1 MQNRLNHIFARC
13 RQEQRRALVVFA
25 SCGCPDPETGE
36 ALIDTIIRHGADIV
50 ELGVPFSD
58 PMADG
63 PVIQQASRLA
73 IDNGTTLAGILAMA
87 GRLRQSHPRTG
98 LVLFSYYNLILNH
111 GPEKLVAEAARQ
123 GIDAI
128 LCVDLPFEER
138 HELKPLCD
146 RHGVA
151 LIPLLSPATPPE
163 RAARIMADASGF
175 AYYVTVRGVT
185 GERNALPADLA
196 ERLDALRQLAPLP
209 IAAGFGIASAATAR
223 QVAPHADA
231 VVVGSAIVKL
241 ALSGGN
247 PKTITAAT
255 AALVGELAAA
265 VRL

>member
-1 MQNRLNHIFARC
+1 MPNRLNPIFARC

-36 ALIDTIIRHGADIV
+36 ALIDTIIRQGADIV

-73 IDNGTTLAGILAMA
+73 IDHGTTLASILEMA
-87 GRLRQSHPRTG
+87 GRLRRNHPQTG

-111 GPEKLVAEAARQ
+111 GPEKLVAEAARC

-138 HELKPLCD
+138 HELKIFCD
-146 RHGVA
+146 RHGVHQ
-151 LIPLLSPATPPE
+151 IPLLSPATSPE

-185 GERNALPADLA
+185 GERSALPADLA
-196 ERLDALRQLAPLP
+196 DRLDALRRLAPLP
-209 IAAGFGIASAATAR
+209 VAAGFGIASAETAR
-223 QVAPHADA
+223 QVAAHADA
-231 VVVGSAIVKL
+231 VVVGSAVVKL
-241 ALSGGN
+241 ALSGKS
-247 PKTITAAT
+247 PAEIITAT
-255 AALVGELAAA
+255 GTLIRELAAA
-265 VRL
+265 VRP